1 MKEKDKKKILDTS
14 RIECRKGKYGALRE
28 ALALRDALA
37 LQGSAYNIIQSTSPS
52 FLLVCI

>member
-28 ALALRDALA
+28 ALAL
-37 LQGSAYNIIQSTSPS
+37 QGSAYNIIQSTSPS